1 MKTTA
6 MNKLQNTTV
15 QKAACSIFEK
25 LTLMQLKEHIH
36 NIHLT
41 NP

>member
-6 MNKLQNTTV
+6 MNKLQSKSV
-15 QKAACSIFEK
+15 QESIASILEK